1 MIGSLKSEIV
11 GVIRTSSPVAFVAVK
26 DGWAKLHPLHFTDL
40 ERDDAMFASS
50 KFVAHDPLTKGWC
63 ITKWENEDA
72 FDVVPPS
79 APEAAALQ
87 SKADLWH
94 ASASPDARLAIESLL
109 PPKEPISVKCS
120 NGHECL
126 PFTYTKRHNCDLRRD
141 AKLSATCKKS
151 FDVGDAGFRCHS
163 CDYDVCMAC
172 YGAVTGSASPPAEV
186 ETISDFLKLLVTM
199 VSALKEQSSAAAASS
214 ASSSAAAPPKARL
227 DTHSLFCSVASA
239 IASGSPRPKDAAAAA
254 CALITAVVPGSSIL
268 SRQALR
274 QLDAAMHPDVL
285 PSLGTCHVTVPNWV
299 IKAALPQQSAVM
311 PLMFAGSPLICM
323 PSFGWADVSTSPAS
337 SSLRISIPAACVV
350 AHMRAASASAPASSP
365 LPPSSIESLA
375 DSTGLPQNLVLTAVE
390 ELKSVGMLKVASAA
404 DARVVLCSAWSD
416 AGFSDCGELS
426 PLNSGRSHDSL
437 LNSPTFMNLP
447 SRSESESSAAST
459 STAMG
464 FFSSTPY
471 NPPSHPAL
479 TSSSTI
485 IRSHVLMPQSFTFIF
500 LTFSTVPHTL
510 LCVIGSRRSS
520 RQLL

>member
-11 GVIRTSSPVAFVAVK
+11 GVIRTTRPVAFAAVK
-26 DGWAKLHPLHFTDL
+26 DGWAKLHPLHYADL
-40 ERDDAMFASS
+40 EHDDALFASS

-63 ITKWENEDA
+63 ITKWEGEDA
-72 FDVVPPS
+72 FDVVPPA
-79 APEAAALQ
+79 APAAAALQ

-94 ASASPDARLAIESLL
+94 ASASPDARLAIELLL

-141 AKLSATCKKS
+141 AKFSATCKKS

-163 CDYDVCMAC
+163 CDYDVCTAC
-172 YGAVTGSASPPAEV
+172 YGAMTGGASPPAEV

-199 VSALKEQSSAAAASS
+199 ISALKGQSAAAASS
-214 ASSSAAAPPKARL
+214 AAAAPKARL

-274 QLDAAMHPDVL
+274 QLDAAMHPDIL

-299 IKAALPQQSAVM
+299 IRAALPQQSAVM

-390 ELKSVGMLKVASAA
+390 ELKSVGMLKVASVA
-404 DARVVLCSAWSD
+404 DARVVLSSAWSD
-416 AGFSDCGELS
+416 AGFSDCGDLS
-426 PLNSGRSHDSL
+426 PLDSGRSHVSA
-437 LNSPTFMNLP
+437 LNSPTFMNLL
-447 SRSESESSAAST
+447 SRSESESSSAAST
-459 STAMG
+459 GTAIG

-479 TSSSTI
+479 ASSSTI
-485 IRSHVLMPQSFTFIF
+485 IRSHVLMLQSFPI
-500 LTFSTVPHTL
+500 
-510 LCVIGSRRSS
+510 II
-520 RQLL
+520 